1 MNQKHVVGI
10 DEAGRGPLAGPVS
23 IAAVEMTL
31 DNYCLIKTKIRSLK
45 WLIKN
50 GFSTLKDSKKL
61 SEEQREKW
69 YEQILQWKKEG
80 LLDFSNT
87 LINSGEIDTK
97 GISVVIRY
105 GIARILNQ
113 FKNINP
119 SDMNILLDGS
129 LFAPE
134 KYTNQKTIIKGDE
147 LEPIISLASIIAKVK
162 RDRKMILL
170 AKKYPKYLFEVHK
183 GYGTAKHMNLIKL
196 NGLSKIHRKTFCTRV
211 I

>member
-1 MNQKHVVGI
+1 MTNKYVVGI

-23 IAAVEMTL
+23 ITAVSMTL
-31 DNYCLIKTKIRSLK
+31 DNYCLIKTQIRSLK
-45 WLIKN
+45 WLISN

-61 SEEQREKW
+61 SEQQREKW
-69 YEQILQWKKEG
+69 YEQILTWKNEG

-87 LINSGEIDTK
+87 LINSNKIDTE

-105 GIARILNQ
+105 GISRILNH

-119 SDMNILLDGS
+119 ADMNILLDGS
-129 LFAPE
+129 LFAPK

-162 RDRKMILL
+162 RDRKMVLL
-170 AKKYPKYLFEVHK
+170 AKKYPKYLFEIHK
-183 GYGTAKHMNLIKL
+183 GYGTAKHINLIKK
-196 NGLSKIHRKTFCTRV
+196 NGLSKIHRRTFCTKV
-211 I
+211 V